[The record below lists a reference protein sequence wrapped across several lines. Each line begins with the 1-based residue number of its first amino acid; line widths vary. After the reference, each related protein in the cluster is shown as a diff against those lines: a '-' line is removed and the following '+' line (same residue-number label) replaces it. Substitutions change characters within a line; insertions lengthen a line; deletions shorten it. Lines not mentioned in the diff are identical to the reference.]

1 MLVHPKWWWGLRP
14 ARWVMR
20 WLDRFPK
27 LTGQKV
33 QLPLLGLRQQ
43 TQPVYRRL
51 MAAVKP
57 FLQK

>member
-1 MLVHPKWWWGLRP
+1 
-14 ARWVMR
+14 MR

-43 TQPVYRRL
+43 THPVYRRL